1 MTDYEHELVVGSLD
15 TGKRHV
21 DDAVFSTYVRR
32 VRESFLR
39 ERVPTESFETYYRPA
54 VRMEV
59 DYHAELFA
67 GDRVVGSVDVL
78 SVGETSITTEVTLST
93 DEQRVATAKT
103 VQVIV
108 DPETEEPTP
117 VPEDWRANL
126 T

>member
-1 MTDYEHELVVGSLD
+1 MSGFEHELVVGSLD

-39 ERVPTESFETYYRPA
+39 ETVPTFEEYYPPA

-67 GDRVVGSVDVL
+67 GDRVVGTVDVL

-93 DEQRVATAKT
+93 DEERVATAKT

-117 VPEDWRANL
+117 VPEEWRASL

>member
-39 ERVPTESFETYYRPA
+39 ETVPTFEEYYRPV

-59 DYHAELFA
+59 EYHAELFA
-67 GDRVVGSVDVL
+67 GDRVVGTVEVLDV
-78 SVGETSITTEVTLST
+78 GTTSITTEITLAT
-93 DEQRVATAKT
+93 DEETVATAKT
-103 VQVIV
+103 IQVIV
-108 DPETEEPTP
+108 DPETDEPTP
-117 VPEDWRANL
+117 VPEEWRANL

>member
-39 ERVPTESFETYYRPA
+39 ETVPTFEEYYRPA